1 MTETR
6 LLIPGN
12 VFRSL
17 QRTVLAEK
25 TDAAARKADAKPQ
38 A

>member
-12 VFRSL
+12 VFRWL
-17 QRTVLAEK
+17 RRTILSEK
-25 TDAAARKADAKPQ
+25 TDAAAGKADAKPQ